1 MQQDDLSPEEE
12 AELARW
18 WRQGFAALDQQEV

>member
-1 MQQDDLSPEEE
+1 MHHDDLSPEEE
-12 AELARW
+12 AELAGW